1 MGIYNISENG
11 IQTIPKTSFQSS
23 GILERDH
30 LQNYLRDKIEIIYPN
45 TLIISEE
52 FSEWDESKRRIDL
65 LGIDKDANLIVIELK
80 RTVTGDHMELQ
91 ALRYA
96 SMISTM
102 SFEKCISIYQKY
114 IDVRGFE
121 KNAREELM
129 TFLEWD
135 TPLENEFASDVKIVL
150 ASADFSKE
158 LTTSV
163 MWLISKGIDITC
175 IKLTPYT
182 FKDDLLLDI
191 NQIIPLPEAESYL
204 IKIKEK
210 TAERQV
216 AIQSS
221 RDKTKYLFNG
231 KKLGKGKLV
240 LEVVTEYLNQN
251 PNSTFEHL
259 LKKFPSELQGSTGV
273 INKVEFITE
282 KYANSSKQRH
292 FMKGTE
298 ILTSFD
304 DIEFAV
310 STEWGIG
317 NINRILELAE
327 MEKYEIEIKNNG

>member
-1 MGIYNISENG
+1 MGIYNISDNG
-11 IQTIPKTSFQSS
+11 IETVHKTDFQSN

-30 LQNYLRDKIEIIYPN
+30 LQNYLRDKIEIISPD

-80 RTVTGDHMELQ
+80 RTITGDHMELQ

-96 SMISTM
+96 SMISTL
-102 SFEKCISIYQKY
+102 SFDRCIKIYQKY
-114 IDVRGFE
+114 IDFRDLGL
-121 KNAREELM
+121 NAKEELM
-129 TFLEWD
+129 SFLEWD
-135 TPLENEFASDVKIVL
+135 NPLDYDFASDVKIVL

-175 IKLTPYT
+175 VKLTPYT

-191 NQIIPLPEAESYL
+191 NQIIPLPEAENYL
-204 IKIKEK
+204 IKVREK
-210 TAERQV
+210 TVERQI

-221 RDKTKYLFNG
+221 RDKTKYYLNG

-240 LEVVTEYLNQN
+240 LEVVSEYLKQN
-251 PNSTFEHL
+251 PTSTFEEL
-259 LKKFPSELQGSTGV
+259 SAKFPSDLQGSTGV
-273 INKVEFITE
+273 INKVDYINE
-282 KYANSSKQRH
+282 KYKNSSKQRH
-292 FMKGTE
+292 FMKESE
-298 ILTSFD
+298 ILTSSD
-304 DIEFAV
+304 NIEFAV

-317 NINRILELAE
+317 NINSILELAE
-327 MEKYEIEIKNNG
+327 KENYNIAEKNNG